1 MRKIKDFLGNS
12 EISLVIVII
21 VYLLAVIPAQVVL
34 KLTNTQVVNM
44 KGYSSLY
51 DVYIEISL
59 NAFWSYIL
67 PIFLFLVLYLIKY
80 EMSQLRILRMK
91 NIKYIWIR
99 LEKNIAMLSMLLSI
113 TITVITSVEGYILT
127 GSICNWD
134 DHESKAFLKVYHPIL
149 YTPKLWQ
156 MLLAYVVGIFAVIYV
171 AALIVSYIWW
181 LSNKNW
187 LGYIVSLSI
196 ITVESLCDKGYL
208 FHYYSMRKVYFEG
221 IQSLKHILYPI
232 VLCTLISFISTLF
245 IKRKDFFN

>member
-1 MRKIKDFLGNS
+1 MKKIKDYAGNS
-12 EISLVIVII
+12 ETSLVIVII

-44 KGYSSLY
+44 KGHSSLY

-59 NAFWSYIL
+59 NAFWAYIL

-91 NIKYIWIR
+91 NIKLIWTR
-99 LEKNIAMLSMLLSI
+99 LEKKIAILSMILSI
-113 TITVITSVEGYILT
+113 MITVITSVEGYILT

-134 DHESKAFLKVYHPIL
+134 DHKSKAFLKVCHPII

-156 MLLAYVVGIFAVIYV
+156 ILLAYVVGIFAVIYV
-171 AALIVSYIWW
+171 AALIVLYIWW

-187 LGYIVSLSI
+187 LGYVVSLSI

-208 FHYYSMRKVYFEG
+208 FHYYSMRNVYYEG
-221 IQSLKHILYPI
+221 IQPLKHVVYPI
-232 VLCTLISFISTLF
+232 VLCVVISLISTLI
-245 IKRKDFFN
+245 IKRKDFLN